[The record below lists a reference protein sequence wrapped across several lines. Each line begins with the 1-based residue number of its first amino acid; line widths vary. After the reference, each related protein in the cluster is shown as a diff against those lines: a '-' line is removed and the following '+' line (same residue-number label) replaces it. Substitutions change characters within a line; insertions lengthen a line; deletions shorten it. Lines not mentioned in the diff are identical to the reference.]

1 MLNIQYAVFKELP
14 YSLTS
19 PELTV
24 ELHCL
29 YILHI
34 DKQVGYTT
42 IGVTWAVAIKCN
54 NIRQIISNIYAH

>member
-1 MLNIQYAVFKELP
+1 MLNIQYAVLKELP
-14 YSLTS
+14 YSFTS

-29 YILHI
+29 SILHI
-34 DKQVGYTT
+34 NKQVGYTT
-42 IGVTWAVAIKCN
+42 IGVTLAVAIKCN